1 MTLTLGTRA
10 SQLPATPAVTMT
22 ELPAPERSPRL
33 RSLLRGPAW
42 PVTALLVGYPL
53 WWALGIADFIW
64 IILAVPMLAR
74 MIAWR
79 TRRDRPI
86 KVPPGFGL
94 WLLFML
100 IVVAGIAVITLTA
113 PGTVPS
119 HVSHR
124 VLSYGNRTMGYFAD
138 TVLLLYSGNLTER
151 ELPRRALTWMLGLVG
166 IFAVI
171 GGVAGMVA
179 PHFQFSSPFLLL
191 LPHSFQA
198 NPFVQASTHPGFS
211 QVQNVLGTA
220 GGRPKAPFD
229 YTNTWGDCL
238 TILLP
243 FLVAWAWTG
252 TRRQRLFTAAVVVI
266 AIGPLLYSL
275 NRGAWV
281 GVPLSIGYLAVRLAA
296 RGKTALLGGIGAVL
310 VVSVALFAFTPLSGV
325 ITSRA
330 HHGQSNDIR
339 SHLDGLAIRDGLA
352 SPIIGYGDTRQER
365 GSPTSIAV
373 GPSVK
378 CPTCG
383 QLAVGSTGQL
393 WLLLVCDGIVGAAM
407 YVLFFGYGVWRFRR
421 DFSPFGVAGGLA
433 LLLSFWYLIAYD
445 ATGAPL
451 GFTMLAYA
459 VLWKNDTL
467 SKRSADPPGPT
478 RPVTKPPPSDS
489 GPHLGSADPRLGPN
503 GQRLGLAGLPRVTPW
518 SPSATAQ
525 PKWPRAFVASPP
537 AAPGVPPVT
546 GASPSVTAGPGSATT
561 APSALTAPQT
571 QPTAELDGE
580 QDDFFARTVPM
591 PAIDIAGFEAQP
603 TAVYEDT
610 TRKPRDAAAGT
621 PGLAGVA
628 RGGAVNLAGAVI
640 SAAGSVGLTV
650 LVTRSF
656 PQSAVGTFF
665 VAMSLFLIAEAIIN
679 LGAYN
684 GAIYFI
690 ARLRALNAER
700 RIPAIIRATVVPV
713 AVASVIGAAALVV
726 FVHPITRL
734 LLNTSF
740 SGHVS
745 AGALATALRVL
756 AVALP
761 FAALTDTMLGATRGY
776 HEMRPTV
783 LVDRIGRSTLQ
794 VLGVALAAVAGSAAL
809 LAPLWAL
816 PYLPVA
822 IIATLWLRRI
832 VRRQQAEMA
841 VVRRSTTMKAADQ
854 PKAAQRP
861 ADHAA
866 ADNRHGKPNAR
877 GFWKFTA
884 PRSLASLAQIVVQR
898 ADIILVGVLKGPID
912 AAIYTAATRF
922 LVAGQLG
929 NAAISMAAQPQLTRL
944 FAVRDLAGA
953 NTVYQV
959 TTAWLILLTWPLYLL
974 AAVFGPT
981 VLRIFGPSY
990 QAGSTV
996 MIILALTMLVA
1007 TACGQV
1013 DMVLITT
1020 GRSSWSLYNGLLAMG
1035 VNIGVDLVLIP
1046 RFGITGAAI
1055 GWAAAI
1061 CMSNLV
1067 PLAQVAVAAKVHPFG
1082 KGMAAASAL
1091 TVLSFAVIPL
1101 ALRAVAGPG
1110 STTSIT
1116 AIALGGTV
1124 MALGLWLLHQTLH
1137 LSAMPGMSRL
1147 ASFARPGPPNRS

>member
-1 MTLTLGTRA
+1 MTLTLGTRGTQG
-10 SQLPATPAVTMT
+10 SPATPAVTVAG
-22 ELPAPERSPRL
+22 LPAPGRGPRL

-53 WWALGIADFIW
+53 WWALGIADFMW
-64 IILAVPMLAR
+64 VILAVPMLAR

-86 KVPPGFGL
+86 RVPPGFGL
-94 WLLFML
+94 WLVFML
-100 IVVAGIAVITLTA
+100 IVLAGIAALTITA
-113 PGTVPS
+113 PGTV
-119 HVSHR
+119 HTAVSHR
-124 VLSYGNRTMGYFAD
+124 VISYAYRTLGYFAD

-151 ELPRRALTWMLGLVG
+151 EMPRRTLSWMLGLVG
-166 IFAVI
+166 IFAVV
-171 GGVAGMVA
+171 GGVAGMLA
-179 PHFQFSSPFLLL
+179 PHLQFSSPFLLL

-198 NPFVQASTHPGFS
+198 NTFVQASTHPGFS

-229 YTNTWGDCL
+229 YTNTCCDCL

-243 FLVAWAWTG
+243 FLVTCAWTG
-252 TRRQRLFTAAVVVI
+252 PRRQRLFTAAAVVI

-275 NRGAWV
+275 SRGAWV
-281 GVPLSIGYLAVRLAA
+281 GVPLSIAYLAVRLAA

-352 SPIIGYGDTRQER
+352 SPIIGYGDTRLER
-365 GSPTSIAV
+365 GSPTSIAIV
-373 GPSVK
+373 PSVK

-383 QLAVGSTGQL
+383 QRAVGSTGQL

-407 YVLFFGYGVWRFRR
+407 YVLFFGYGVWRFRH
-421 DFSPFGVAGGLA
+421 DFSPFGIAGGLA
-433 LLLSFWYLIAYD
+433 LMLSFWYLIAYD

-467 SKRSADPPGPT
+467 SKRSAGPPGST
-478 RPVTKPPPSDS
+478 RPVTNPPPSNS
-489 GPHLGSADPRLGPN
+489 WPHLAAVGPRLWSN
-503 GQRLGLAGLPRVTPW
+503 GQRLGPAGPPRVTPR
-518 SPSATAQ
+518 SPSAAAPPT
-525 PKWPRAFVASPP
+525 WPRAIVASPP
-537 AAPGVPPVT
+537 AAPGAHPVT
-546 GASPSVTAGPGSATT
+546 GASPSVTAGPGSRTT
-561 APSALTAPQT
+561 APSALTSPRT

-603 TAVYEDT
+603 TPVYQDT
-610 TRKPRDAAAGT
+610 TRKPRDVGAGT
-621 PGLAGVA
+621 LGLAGVA
-628 RGGAVNLAGAVI
+628 RGGAINLAGAVI

-656 PQSAVGTFF
+656 PRSAVGTFF

-761 FAALTDTMLGATRGY
+761 FAALTDTMLGASRGY

-783 LVDRIGRSTLQ
+783 FVDRIGRSTLQ
-794 VLGVALAAVAGSAAL
+794 LLGVAAAAAAGSSAL

-832 VRRQQAEMA
+832 ARRQQAEIA
-841 VVRRSTTMKAADQ
+841 VVRRSTVKAADQ
-854 PKAAQRP
+854 VKAAHRP
-861 ADHAA
+861 ADHAP

-898 ADIILVGVLKGPID
+898 ADIVLVGVLRGPID

-929 NAAISMAAQPQLTRL
+929 NAAISMAAQPQLMRL
-944 FAVRDLAGA
+944 FAVGD
-953 NTVYQV
+953 
-959 TTAWLILLTWPLYLL
+959 
-974 AAVFGPT
+974 
-981 VLRIFGPSY
+981 
-990 QAGSTV
+990 
-996 MIILALTMLVA
+996 
-1007 TACGQV
+1007 
-1013 DMVLITT
+1013 
-1020 GRSSWSLYNGLLAMG
+1020 
-1035 VNIGVDLVLIP
+1035 
-1046 RFGITGAAI
+1046 
-1055 GWAAAI
+1055 
-1061 CMSNLV
+1061 
-1067 PLAQVAVAAKVHPFG
+1067 
-1082 KGMAAASAL
+1082 
-1091 TVLSFAVIPL
+1091 
-1101 ALRAVAGPG
+1101 
-1110 STTSIT
+1110 
-1116 AIALGGTV
+1116 
-1124 MALGLWLLHQTLH
+1124 
-1137 LSAMPGMSRL
+1137 
-1147 ASFARPGPPNRS
+1147 